1 MTKPDLTFSSS
12 SEIKSFV
19 RSNIGSGMTSAEI
32 SGISSGFQLK
42 RRISGNMFDTQGRNI
57 SDQETLFRI
66 TSVSAFNYLFNPLY
80 YNGSFIGEVKDAYKT
95 NELGFFIGLC
105 FVGVFGW
112 SFLSYRRHSLIVQKK
127 RFIF

>member
-32 SGISSGFQLK
+32 SGISSGFQLRK
-42 RRISGNMFDTQGRNI
+42 RISGSMFDTQGRSI
-57 SDQETLFRI
+57 TEQETMLRI
-66 TSVSAFNYLFNPLY
+66 TKVSIFNYLFNPLY
-80 YNGSFIGEVKDAYKT
+80 YNGSMIREIKDAYKT

-105 FVGVFGW
+105 FIGVFGW
-112 SFLSYRRHSLIVQKK
+112 SLMSYRRHSLIV
-127 RFIF
+127 

>member
-32 SGISSGFQLK
+32 SGISSGFQLRK
-42 RRISGNMFDTQGRNI
+42 RISGSMFDTQGRSI
-57 SDQETLFRI
+57 SEQETMLRI
-66 TSVSAFNYLFNPLY
+66 TKVSIFNYLFNPLY
-80 YNGSFIGEVKDAYKT
+80 YNGSMIREIKDAYKT

-105 FVGVFGW
+105 FIGVFGW
-112 SFLSYRRHSLIVQKK
+112 SLMSYRRHSLIV
-127 RFIF
+127 

>member
-32 SGISSGFQLK
+32 SGISSGFQLRK
-42 RRISGNMFDTQGRNI
+42 RISGSMFDTQGRSI
-57 SDQETLFRI
+57 TEQETMLKI
-66 TSVSAFNYLFNPLY
+66 TKVSIFNYLFNPLY
-80 YNGSFIGEVKDAYKT
+80 YNGSMIREIKDAYKT

-105 FVGVFGW
+105 FIGVFGW
-112 SFLSYRRHSLIVQKK
+112 SLMSYRRHSLIV
-127 RFIF
+127 